1 MRRRTQRFPLSD
13 RISPTLRPAGAGPSS
28 DNGPCESIE
37 PSDLETERITHLLGV
52 NTLLYGV
59 SNRGHTYIVR
69 YAPDNSAY
77 WFLHVPNLAT

>member
-13 RISPTLRPAGAGPSS
+13 RISPTLRPAGAGP
-28 DNGPCESIE
+28 CESLE

-59 SNRGHTYIVR
+59 SNHGNTYIVR

-77 WFLHVPNLAT
+77 WSMHVPNLAT